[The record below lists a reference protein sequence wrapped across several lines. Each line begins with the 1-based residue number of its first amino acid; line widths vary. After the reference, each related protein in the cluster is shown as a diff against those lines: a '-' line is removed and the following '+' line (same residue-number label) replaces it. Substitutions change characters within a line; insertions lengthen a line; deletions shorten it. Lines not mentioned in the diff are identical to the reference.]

1 MLKPAAWA
9 ALVTL
14 PVRRRPPVKV
24 RASTAALNGEG
35 ARNSVDRAPAKLL
48 RGARRTVL
56 EVIAA
61 SVAAT
66 FGAAITVIA
75 AGSTERDKRNKQAQ
89 DAVIRLTEAVE
100 HIANQLGV
108 LHEDIKADR
117 REMYGRINNVEQR
130 VSRLEVK

>member
-1 MLKPAAWA
+1 M
-9 ALVTL
+9 
-14 PVRRRPPVKV
+14 
-24 RASTAALNGEG
+24 
-35 ARNSVDRAPAKLL
+35 
-48 RGARRTVL
+48 L

-66 FGAAITVIA
+66 FGAAITVVA

>member
-1 MLKPAAWA
+1 M
-9 ALVTL
+9 
-14 PVRRRPPVKV
+14 
-24 RASTAALNGEG
+24 
-35 ARNSVDRAPAKLL
+35 DRALAKLH
-48 RGARRTVL
+48 RGAHPAVL
-56 EVIAA
+56 EIIAA

-75 AGSTERDKRNKQAQ
+75 AGSGERDKRNKQAQ

-108 LHEDIKADR
+108 LHEDMKSDR
-117 REMYGRINNVEQR
+117 REMYGRLSSVEQR

>member
-1 MLKPAAWA
+1 ML
-9 ALVTL
+9 
-14 PVRRRPPVKV
+14 
-24 RASTAALNGEG
+24 G
-35 ARNSVDRAPAKLL
+35 
-48 RGARRTVL
+48 
-56 EVIAA
+56 VIAA

-66 FGAAITVIA
+66 IGSAIGAAITVIA
-75 AGSTERDKRNKQAQ
+75 AGSTERGKRNKQAQ

-117 REMYGRINNVEQR
+117 REMYGRISNVEQR